1 MALLPRIPEIPD
13 AVGDPGPDDFLT
25 DSSSSP
31 ARARQTVPVTDPRS
45 DDDFEDLASISR
57 SAGQDGS
64 IVLAVRGEL
73 DVSSAADVR
82 PEVTAA
88 VAESP
93 ARIVFDLS
101 ELRFMDSSGL
111 AILLVAAKSVPVRLR
126 NPTPAIVRLV
136 ELTGLSGVL
145 PIEEDAPPAAD
156 AG

>member
-1 MALLPRIPEIPD
+1 MTGLD
-13 AVGDPGPDDFLT
+13 GD
-25 DSSSSP
+25 DS
-31 ARARQTVPVTDPRS
+31 
-45 DDDFEDLASISR
+45 EGLASISR
-57 SAGQDGS
+57 SAGEGGS

-82 PEVTAA
+82 PAVAA
-88 VAESP
+88 ALAESP

-111 AILLVAAKSVPVRLR
+111 ALLLVAAKSVPVRLR
-126 NPTPAIVRLV
+126 HPGAAIVRLV

-145 PIEEDAPPAAD
+145 RLEEGAEEETGSPAD